1 MENRDVFEISDLT
14 EEFLGKVWYMEHVR
28 STGLGDPGSIL
39 IVTEAK
45 EEYLL
50 GIEGYNERKT
60 EKTIALLSK
69 YDKYDKKEM
78 RRRYCAE
85 DNGWTYCSDFATDIL
100 IRNDLYAKMNQSYYE
115 TEHRELKHGGCY
127 RR

>member
-50 GIEGYNERKT
+50 GIEGYNERKP

-115 TEHRELKHGGCY
+115 TEHRELKHEDCY